1 MSDDTTMTTTPAPAA
16 STTTQHVDPAIFTSL
31 QSKIDE
37 ESSIRDELKT
47 YVETL
52 SKQGRLTSSILSRIH
67 NTPSAELERAVLNP
81 ASDALAQQ
89 AGTVKDL
96 ASSASRYPFY
106 KWNTIWQRDI
116 QAVIS
121 SMQMVDWLQTGKL
134 VTIEDVGQRL
144 GVPVNLK
151 DQDKFHITIEDY
163 LLALIT
169 TIEELARLAPNAVTL
184 GDYARPLQI
193 SKFIKDV
200 HAGFQLLNLKN
211 DILRRRTDGIK
222 YSVKKVEDVVYDLS
236 LRGLTPK

>member
-1 MSDDTTMTTTPAPAA
+1 MSDDTTMTTPAPAA
-16 STTTQHVDPAIFTSL
+16 QHVDPAIFTSL

-47 YVETL
+47 HVETL

-67 NTPSAELERAVLNP
+67 NTPTAELERAVLNP
-81 ASDALAQQ
+81 AYAALAQQ

-116 QAVIS
+116 QTVIS

-144 GVPVNLK
+144 GG
-151 DQDKFHITIEDY
+151 T
-163 LLALIT
+163 LLALSLSYKHI
-169 TIEELARLAPNAVTL
+169 PS
-184 GDYARPLQI
+184 PFSI
-193 SKFIKDV
+193 SRSRS
-200 HAGFQLLNLKN
+200 QN
-211 DILRRRTDGIK
+211 
-222 YSVKKVEDVVYDLS
+222 
-236 LRGLTPK
+236 

>member
-16 STTTQHVDPAIFTSL
+16 STTIQHVDPAIFTSL

-81 ASDALAQQ
+81 AYDALAQQ
-89 AGTVKDL
+89 ASTVKDL
-96 ASSASRYPFY
+96 AQSASRYPFY

-121 SMQMVDWLQTGKL
+121 SMQMLDWLQTGKL

-144 GVPVNLK
+144 GGT
-151 DQDKFHITIEDY
+151 QT
-163 LLALIT
+163 LLPPSL
-169 TIEELARLAPNAVTL
+169 
-184 GDYARPLQI
+184 
-193 SKFIKDV
+193 F
-200 HAGFQLLNLKN
+200 
-211 DILRRRTDGIK
+211 
-222 YSVKKVEDVVYDLS
+222 LS
-236 LRGLTPK
+236 LSHTHTFSREECELNELN